1 MSLIPTVTLNNGMT
15 MPQLGLGTWSLRG
28 QACKD
33 AICAALKCGIRLFDS
48 ATFYGNEQEVGQA
61 LREAM
66 AAGEV
71 TRDELFVMTKL
82 YPNEFRHAK
91 KAFDASFQ
99 RLGLDYVDLVLLHH
113 PGAGDVQAYQVLE
126 QEVKQGTVKALGLS
140 NFYHE
145 ELPSFLSQVSIK
157 PVLDQNEIHPF
168 YQEQDVVPFIQEQ
181 GLVVQAWYPFGGR
194 GHTHEILN
202 HPVITAIATKHG
214 KTSAQVVLRWLLQRG
229 IVVVPGSTNPEHMAQ
244 NCALWDFALDEAEM
258 QAIRSLDCGRK
269 FDWY

>member
-1 MSLIPTVTLNNGMT
+1 MSLIPTITLNNGMT

-28 QACKD
+28 QACKN
-33 AICAALKCGIRLFDS
+33 AIRAALKCGIRLFDS

-61 LREAM
+61 LREAL

-71 TRDELFVMTKL
+71 TRAELFVMTKL

-140 NFYHE
+140 NFYRE
-145 ELPSFLSQVSIK
+145 ELPSFLAQVSIK

-168 YQEQDVVPFIQEQ
+168 YQEQDVVPFI
-181 GLVVQAWYPFGGR
+181 WYPFGGR

-202 HPVITAIATKHG
+202 HPTITTIATKHG
-214 KTSAQVVLRWLLQRG
+214 KTSAQVVLRWLLQRD